1 MIFIWSKI
9 FVESFRL
16 WKKLGSKMYVANEL
30 FAANN
35 FAELPPHCLKLF
47 LSKRTRSTGMV
58 LRVPAETAMM
68 IQYSKYKNF
77 STTLQISGLFRT
89 GANVLQRN
97 LDEVMTICVRI
108 GIKLMPSIDIF

>member
-1 MIFIWSKI
+1 MIFISNKL

-35 FAELPPHCLKLF
+35 FSELPPHCLKLF

-68 IQYSKYKNF
+68 AHYCKPYS
-77 STTLQISGLFRT
+77 
-89 GANVLQRN
+89 QR
-97 LDEVMTICVRI
+97 
-108 GIKLMPSIDIF
+108 

>member
-1 MIFIWSKI
+1 MIFISNKL

-58 LRVPAETAMM
+58 LKVRPETAIMSPN
-68 IQYSKYKNF
+68 ITSK
-77 STTLQISGLFRT
+77 
-89 GANVLQRN
+89 
-97 LDEVMTICVRI
+97 I
-108 GIKLMPSIDIF
+108 GKIW